1 MSRRDPVPFGGLA
14 TLTGPTVS
22 LLLRQIRDALRAAPI
37 DNPDL
42 DARIILGHVLGTDL
56 TGLVR
61 AGDLL
66 VEPVTIETALAAVRR
81 RLSGEPVARILGLR
95 EFWGLAFTL
104 SEATLV
110 PRPDTETVVEVALS
124 NINRRA
130 AFVLADLGTGSGA
143 ILAAVLS
150 ECPNAFGVAVDI
162 SLEALSTARGN
173 LDRFGLTDRAGFVLA
188 SFADALALGRFD
200 LIVSNPPYIESDA
213 ISGLMPEVADHE
225 PRLALDGGPDGLD
238 AYRRIAGPALAALKV
253 GGRIILEVGWR
264 QSEAVVAILRATGFH
279 ASKIVPD
286 LAGNPRVVTALK
298 PF

>member
-124 NINRRA
+124 NINHRA

-143 ILAAVLS
+143 ILAAILS

-173 LDRFGLTDRAGFVLA
+173 LDRFGLTDRSGFVLA

-264 QSEAVVAILRATGFH
+264 QSEAVVAILRATGFN